1 MIKHQWYLFAM
12 ALKENIWINIYNYII
27 GCIFL
32 FKEFVG
38 CFTILEIE
46 KKPISITGCLDL
58 VVVPLIYMHIY
69 IWCMC
74 IWYMYIHM
82 HICSNTCLYMVYA
95 ISHAKDIDVN
105 LMQQSRCEDKWY
117 IIIGYIFRR

>member
-1 MIKHQWYLFAM
+1 MYLSL
-12 ALKENIWINIYNYII
+12 LKKKI
-27 GCIFL
+27 
-32 FKEFVG
+32 VG

-46 KKPISITGCLDL
+46 KKPISITHVTGCLDL
-58 VVVPLIYMHIY
+58 VIVRYLY
-69 IWCMC
+69 IWYMC
-74 IWYMYIHM
+74 IWYMHIHM
-82 HICSNTCLYMVYA
+82 HMCRFIVMVYA